1 MISKKVT
8 VDGFDGTE
16 DRTYWFHLTKSEVF
30 KWNEEF
36 NGELQTFLSRAA
48 ESESIPD
55 VYAAISELL
64 RRSVGERRGNKFVKD
79 ADVASDFEFSGAMD
93 DVIEWLFSTPD
104 ATETFVMGLLPKDVI
119 EKAKTAA
126 AE

>member
-16 DRTYWFHLTKSEVF
+16 DRMYWFHLTKSEVF

-48 ESESIPD
+48 ESESIPE

-79 ADVASDFEFSGAMD
+79 ADVTSDFEFSGAMD

-119 EKAKTAA
+119 EKAKAA
-126 AE
+126 TVE

>member
-8 VDGFDGTE
+8 VDGFEGNE

-48 ESESIPD
+48 ESESIPE

-79 ADVASDFEFSGAMD
+79 VDVTSDFEFSGAMD

-119 EKAKTAA
+119 EKTKAATA
-126 AE
+126 E

>member
-8 VDGFDGTE
+8 VEGFDGTE
-16 DRTYWFHLTKSEVF
+16 ERMYWFHLTKSEVF

-48 ESESIPD
+48 ESESIPE

-79 ADVASDFEFSGAMD
+79 ADITSDFEFSGAMD

-104 ATETFVMGLLPKDVI
+104 ATESFVMGLLPKDVI
-119 EKAKTAA
+119 EKAKAATA
-126 AE
+126 E